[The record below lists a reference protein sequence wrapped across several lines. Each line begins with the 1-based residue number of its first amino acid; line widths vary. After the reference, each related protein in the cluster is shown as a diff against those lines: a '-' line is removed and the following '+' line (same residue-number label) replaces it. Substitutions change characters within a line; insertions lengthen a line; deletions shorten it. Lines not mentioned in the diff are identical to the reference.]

1 MVWGEDMVLKNDY
14 LVDGSYAI
22 ALTTAEC
29 SCLRLESLMGLLP
42 FYPAEAATVKR
53 CTNKLTLIRGI
64 RKIAHE
70 VKERQRGLMSRNDY
84 VKSLIAKFE
93 ASRTPSSGTALSQ
106 AAGVGDGEAGVQR
119 RLSELTPYN
128 EGDNKKLDRALR
140 GLGGSSYGASGTN
153 SGFPAHAGVIG
164 IEGMMLGGVT
174 AQSNGRGGGGASI
187 GAVSELTRT
196 VAILGRRTDVRFNEL
211 GDQNQAAINEM
222 RHITR

>member
-42 FYPAEAATVKR
+42 YYPVEAATVKR

-70 VKERQRGLMSRNDY
+70 VKSRQRGLMSRNDY

-93 ASRTPSSGTALSQ
+93 ASRTPSSGTALGED
-106 AAGVGDGEAGVQR
+106 AGLGDGGTGAQR

-128 EGDNKKLDRALR
+128 EGDNKTLDRALR
-140 GLGGSSYGASGTN
+140 GLGGSSY
-153 SGFPAHAGVIG
+153 AGVMG

-174 AQSNGRGGGGASI
+174 AQSNGRGGGGAST

-196 VAILGRRTDVRFNEL
+196 VAILGRRSDVRFNEL